1 MKGFPRR
8 ERNPLP
14 PLFTICSYKNFLYF
28 LRYCSRPSQTVREP
42 FSLSPVGNP
51 SGGCQLQP
59 HGNLTPALSPG
70 HSRAS
75 IIIPPACHRHRR
87 VLSPNGRTL
96 VLRLADL
103 SATEVLYRINWY
115 EDGEPSCLSKNKSR
129 HYTRGRLN
137 FFKILC
143 IVFNSVPSSVAD
155 NFSSKRHCSS
165 VRYRVPSLK
174 LFAMKTPP
182 PAP

>member
-1 MKGFPRR
+1 MFPSLADSKRAFLALPCRESIRR
-8 ERNPLP
+8 LSASASWESHPRALART
-14 PLFTICSYKNFLYF
+14 LSCKYHHS
-28 LRYCSRPSQTVREP
+28 SR
-42 FSLSPVGNP
+42 LSSPP
-51 SGGCQLQP
+51 SGAVP
-59 HGNLTPALSPG
+59 D
-70 HSRAS
+70 
-75 IIIPPACHRHRR
+75 
-87 VLSPNGRTL
+87 GRTL

-115 EDGEPSCLSKNKSR
+115 EDGEPTCLSKNKSR

-182 PAP
+182 PEP

>member
-1 MKGFPRR
+1 MFFAIFFPSLADNGRAFLALPCRESIRR
-8 ERNPLP
+8 LSASASWESHPRALART
-14 PLFTICSYKNFLYF
+14 LSSQYHHS
-28 LRYCSRPSQTVREP
+28 SR
-42 FSLSPVGNP
+42 LSSPP
-51 SGGCQLQP
+51 SG
-59 HGNLTPALSPG
+59 A
-70 HSRAS
+70 
-75 IIIPPACHRHRR
+75 
-87 VLSPNGRTL
+87 VPNGRTL